1 MKRVVK
7 KMDKTKKRLLRAAH
21 EMAKDLYDVGAM
33 DLITMRK
40 FDVLCLSEVHD
51 LSAKKIKSIR
61 EHANISQPV
70 FAKVINVSLAAVKQW
85 ERGERKPS
93 GAALKLLILAEK
105 HGIKSII

>member
-1 MKRVVK
+1 MKKVVK

-33 DLITMRK
+33 DLITMRE
-40 FDVLCLSEVHD
+40 FDALCLSEVRD
-51 LSAKKIKSIR
+51 LSASKIKSIR
-61 EHANISQPV
+61 EHAKISQPV
-70 FAKVINVSLAAVKQW
+70 FAKIINVSLAAVKQW

-105 HGIKSII
+105 RGIKSII